1 MANVLNKKIN
11 YLVLL
16 LFLIITIKNYAQD
29 LPEGFV
35 YLKNVIPSIEV
46 EMRYFGNNN
55 FIGEQING
63 YSKAKAIVTKETA
76 IALNKVQKEL
86 EKQNLGL
93 KIYDAF
99 RPQVAVDH
107 FVSWAK
113 ILGDTIKKNEFYPNV
128 HKKDLFK
135 EHYISS
141 RSGHSRGSTV
151 DITVIDLSSEKKEK
165 LDMGSPFDFFGKE
178 SWVSNP
184 NLTSIQIKNR
194 KILQDV
200 MKKHNFK
207 NYPQEWWHF
216 TLRNEPYPNTYFN
229 FTIE

>member
-1 MANVLNKKIN
+1 MVNVLNKKVN
-11 YLVLL
+11 YLVLI
-16 LFLIITIKNYAQD
+16 FLILATKSLAQQ

-35 YLKNVIPSIEV
+35 YLKNIIPTIEV
-46 EMRYFGNNN
+46 EMRYFSGNN

-63 YSKAKAIVTKETA
+63 YSRAKAIVTKEA
-76 IALNKVQKEL
+76 AQELKKIQEEL
-86 EKQNLGL
+86 EKHNLGL
-93 KIYDAF
+93 KIYDAY
-99 RPQVAVDH
+99 RPQMAVDH

-113 ILGDTIKKNEFYPNV
+113 ILGDTLKKNEFYPNV
-128 HKKDLFK
+128 KKKDLFK

-151 DITVIDLSSEKKEK
+151 DITVIDLSTDKKKE
-165 LDMGSPFDFFGKE
+165 LDMGSPYDFFGKE
-178 SWVSNP
+178 SWVSNQ
-184 NLTSIQIKNR
+184 NLTSKQIKNR

-200 MKKHNFK
+200 MNKYNFR

>member
-1 MANVLNKKIN
+1 MVSVLNKKIN
-11 YLVLL
+11 YLVLI

-35 YLKNVIPSIEV
+35 YLKNVIPSIDV
-46 EMRYFGNNN
+46 EMRYFGANN

-63 YSKAKAIVTKETA
+63 YSKAEVITTKETA
-76 IALNKVQKEL
+76 IALKKVQEEL
-86 EKQNLGL
+86 EKHHLGL
-93 KIYDAF
+93 KVYDAY
-99 RPQVAVDH
+99 RPQMAVDH

-113 ILGDTIKKNEFYPNV
+113 ILGDTLKKNEFYPNV
-128 HKKDLFK
+128 KKKNLFK
-135 EHYISS
+135 EHYIAS

-151 DITVIDLSSEKKEK
+151 DITIIDLSTEKKEE
-165 LDMGSPFDFFGKE
+165 LDMGSPYDFFGKE
-178 SWVSNP
+178 SWVSNQ
-184 NLTSIQIKNR
+184 NLTSKQIKNR

-200 MKKHNFK
+200 MKKYNFR
-207 NYPQEWWHF
+207 NYLQEWWHF